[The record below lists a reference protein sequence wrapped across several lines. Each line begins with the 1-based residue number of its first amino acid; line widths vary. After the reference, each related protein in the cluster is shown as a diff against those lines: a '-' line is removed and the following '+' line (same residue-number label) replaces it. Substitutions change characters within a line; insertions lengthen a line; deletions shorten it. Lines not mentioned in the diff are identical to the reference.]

1 MALAKKQYEAIQLLL
16 YSDMQECAICEQLE
30 INPSTL
36 WRWKQNEE
44 FTTELEA
51 ENRRKFRSLQKEAL
65 QTLER
70 LLKEGN
76 FNAAKYILD
85 GNDYA
90 PTERQSIQMDA
101 KIEVD
106 YGED

>member
-1 MALAKKQYEAIQLLL
+1 MTLTGKQYEAIQLLL
-16 YSDMQECAICEQLE
+16 YSDMQECAIAEQLE

-44 FTTELEA
+44 FAKELEA
-51 ENRRKFRSLQKEAL
+51 ENRRKFKSLQQQAL

-85 GNDYA
+85 GNGYA
-90 PTERQSIQMDA
+90 PTEKQEIKMDA